1 MSTKELISSI
11 VVVGIII
18 FLPHANLFPLFTY
31 SIPILL
37 LVWLFLKR
45 YNASFSD
52 IGFSFKQFESKAIVV
67 GSLVAVSSLALMQL
81 AFFPVLETIVTWE
94 YNDAGLNDFIR
105 GNQTQLYFSI
115 LMAWLIGGFYEEMVF
130 HGFIYTRLEK
140 MIKGKY
146 APHVNFIITASIF
159 GLYHVQLDTLGVINA
174 LVVGAVYLALFLYF
188 KRNLWYAI
196 ICHGVYNTVV
206 MVLIYHNYL

>member
-1 MSTKELISSI
+1 MPTKELISSI
-11 VVVGIII
+11 VVIGIII
-18 FLPHANLFPLFTY
+18 FLPHANLIPLFGY

-45 YNASFSD
+45 YNSSFSD
-52 IGFSFKQFESKAIVV
+52 IGFSFKQFETRAILV
-67 GSLVAVSSLALMQL
+67 GSLVAVSTLAFMQF
-81 AFFPVLETIVTWE
+81 AFFPVLETFVTWE

-105 GNQTQLYFSI
+105 GNPTQLYFSI
-115 LMAWLIGGFYEEMVF
+115 VVAWLIGGFYEELVF
-130 HGFIYTRLEK
+130 HGFIYTRLEQ

-146 APHVNFIITASIF
+146 APYVNFIITASIF
-159 GLYHVQLDTLGVINA
+159 GLYHVQLGTLGVINA
-174 LVVGAVYLALFLYF
+174 FMVGAFYLALFLYF

-206 MVLIYHNYL
+206 MVLIHHNYL